1 MQIEKFPKIK
11 RHSLTTLQV
20 NLGYKCNQA
29 CSHCHV
35 NAGPHRWEMMDTKN
49 INLIPKVLDLYKINI
64 LDLTGG
70 APELHP
76 KFKSLVLVVVLLA
89 LAVAPDPP
97 IKTSFPAIPEIIS
110 FPA

>member
-1 MQIEKFPKIK
+1 MINFPSIK
-11 RHSLTTLQV
+11 KNLVNTLQI

-35 NAGPHRWEMMDTKN
+35 DAGPNRWEMMDTKN
-49 INLIPKVLDLYKINI
+49 IKLIPKVLDLYKINI

-76 KFKSLVLVVVLLA
+76 KFKSLVLLTL
-89 LAVAPDPP
+89 
-97 IKTSFPAIPEIIS
+97 IHI
-110 FPA
+110 